1 MSSICTHPTHS
12 QQPCKPRGQEM
23 DAKPQTAPAD
33 RSYTDLNPVFDWVR
47 GGTSDDILIHLPG
60 FKSDQVRVQIDSHG
74 TLRTSGERPLDGK
87 QWSRFWKDFQLP
99 DNCKVNDVRA
109 KFDDEMLQ
117 VHIPKM
123 VVRGNGALPQPADA
137 REPQSKEKA
146 ANKQEIEDNKS
157 VDEKKAAQPASPKKM
172 TADNRGDRSGGM
184 SSIYMGLS
192 QARKTLLMN
201 VAVAFLVLFV
211 LGLYLKYKFTK
222 TETS

>member
-1 MSSICTHPTHS
+1 
-12 QQPCKPRGQEM
+12 M
-23 DAKPQTAPAD
+23 DTKPQTAPAD

-47 GGTSDDILIHLPG
+47 GETSDDILIHLPG
-60 FKSDQVRVQIDSHG
+60 KLSSSFRTMRFKSDQVRVQIDSHG

-157 VDEKKAAQPASPKKM
+157 VDETKAAQPANPKKM
-172 TADNRGDRSGGM
+172 TADDRGDRSGGM

-211 LGLYLKYKFTK
+211 LGLYLKYRFTK